1 MPRFAANLSMMFT
14 DVPFLDRFEAAAKA
28 GFTAVEFLFPYD
40 HPAEAVGERL
50 KKNGLMQALFNLPP
64 GNWDA
69 GEKGFAALPE
79 RFDDLKRSLDTA
91 LPYAKAT
98 GVKRLHLMAGI
109 ANRGDAKAV
118 EQFYKSVAW
127 AAEFFAP
134 HGLDVVIE
142 PINAR
147 NVPGYFLND
156 FGFARDL
163 IQELKIPNLK
173 LQFDIYHCQIIHG
186 DVTMR
191 LREMMPITGHV
202 QIASIPSRNEPDGE
216 ELNYPFLFAEL
227 DRLGY
232 GGFVGCEYNPRGKTT
247 DGLFRPRQ
255 HADPAG
261 PAHGA
266 DHRRAAGRSGAA
278 RGRRR
283 RGFAQEPLDRGG
295 RSGGA
300 LARRGEMAARPRR
313 RPCAVQDLLDLR
325 FHRRR

>member
-14 DVPFLDRFEAAAKA
+14 EVPFLDRFDAAARA
-28 GFTAVEFLFPYD
+28 GFTSVEFLFPYE
-40 HPAEAVGERL
+40 HPAEAIGERL
-50 KKNGLMQALFNLPP
+50 QRNGLTQALFNLPP
-64 GNWDA
+64 GDWAA
-69 GEKGFAALPE
+69 GEKGFASLPE
-79 RFDDLKRSLDTA
+79 RFDDLKQSLHTA

-98 GVKRLHLMAGI
+98 GVKRVHLMAGI
-109 ANRGDAKAV
+109 AERSDPKAV
-118 EQFYKSVAW
+118 AAFRKSVAT

-142 PINAR
+142 PINPR

-163 IQELKIPNLK
+163 INELKIANLK

-232 GGFVGCEYNPRGKTT
+232 RGFVGCEYNPRGKTT
-247 DGLFRPRQ
+247 DGLGWFNSY
-255 HADPAG
+255 AG
-261 PAHGA
+261 VKP
-266 DHRRAAGRSGAA
+266 
-278 RGRRR
+278 
-283 RGFAQEPLDRGG
+283 
-295 RSGGA
+295 
-300 LARRGEMAARPRR
+300 
-313 RPCAVQDLLDLR
+313 
-325 FHRRR
+325 